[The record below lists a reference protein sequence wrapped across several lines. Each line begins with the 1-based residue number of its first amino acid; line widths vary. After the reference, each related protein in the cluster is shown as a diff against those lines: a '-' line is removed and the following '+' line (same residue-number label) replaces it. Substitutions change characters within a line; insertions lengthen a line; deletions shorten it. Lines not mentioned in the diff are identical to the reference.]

1 VTNNANQ
8 EPPLN
13 ATTLLVNARN
23 AQVEQDVFQNPLATT
38 PARRLLLKNSTDATG
53 PLIHH
58 NASKNQKLL
67 PTRPLVNK
75 NAMQLKWEN
84 AISKTTHASNAKQT
98 QEIQIAFTPWTT
110 ARLLRKKENARKK
123 N

>member
-8 EPPLN
+8 EKLLN
-13 ATTLLVNARN
+13 ATTLLVNAIN
-23 AQVEQDVFQNPLATT
+23 AQVDQDVFQNPLATT
-38 PARRLLLKNSTDATG
+38 PVLNILHTNSTHATG
-53 PLIHH
+53 LQVHQ
-58 NASKNQKLL
+58 NASKIQRVL
-67 PTRPLVNK
+67 PTRPLAKK
-75 NAMQLKWEN
+75 NAMQFKWEN
-84 AISKTTHASNAKQT
+84 AISRTTHVSNAHQT